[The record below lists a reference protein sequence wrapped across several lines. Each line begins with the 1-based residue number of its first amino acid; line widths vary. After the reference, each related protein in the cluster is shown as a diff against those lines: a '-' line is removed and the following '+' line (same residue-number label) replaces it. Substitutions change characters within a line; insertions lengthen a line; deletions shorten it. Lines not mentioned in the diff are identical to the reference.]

1 MKERIVEEEEEDT
14 KEDKDQSEGVQKITN
29 WAKEIKSVSEVGQQV
44 YLYYLERRSLMRGH
58 KRFKLS

>member
-44 YLYYLERRSLMRGH
+44 YLYYLERRSLMRCH